1 MAQEKPRSSF
11 VLKLHQLLS
20 SEHHPDALR
29 WLSNDTFGITSI
41 ESQAK
46 AALTPQWEFRSLSS
60 FIRQLS
66 YYSFKRLSDRRRSA
80 ERRSSTPALIVF
92 THPSGN
98 FVRDDPSK
106 TALIPRKLRARKSSA
121 ASNRRKSSTASSTG
135 FVDEYRDR
143 SSSPN
148 DGQFHSVYDDVDS
161 KPTSTHLS
169 LASYQMQPWNAMSRS
184 PPRTIPIRPPN
195 PQLPPASLRDGP
207 SPFDPVVG
215 EPAYARSYPSPISA
229 PASFTSYPGS
239 YYPQTQVFGESA
251 PRESQQPPLY
261 YYTPSSHAGPS
272 CAAYGTNELP
282 PLRHITSGL
291 VAPPSPP
298 PEPYSRSQSQSQL
311 HQHTVYS
318 QPQPRRHNESRI
330 VEELE
335 ERTPSPLPQQAPFST
350 SLPSMHHFDHRP
362 YCVPSSP
369 HHLPHP
375 HLSRNPRTTVASTDY
390 FPTPGLSPGTEN
402 LDVKP
407 FYHLTGQDGIGYPM
421 VATTYP
427 HAHDPAATAIATSHA

>member
-1 MAQEKPRSSF
+1 MAQEKPRSTF

-20 SEHHPDALR
+20 SEHDPNALR

-66 YYSFKRLSDRRRSA
+66 YYSFKRLSDRRRSS

-106 TALIPRKLRARKSSA
+106 TALIPRKLRARKSTA

-135 FVDEYRDR
+135 FVDEYRDC

-148 DGQFHSVYDDVDS
+148 DGQFHSVYDDVDI

-169 LASYQMQPWNAMSRS
+169 LESYQIQPWNALGRS
-184 PPRTIPIRPPN
+184 SPRTIPIRPQN
-195 PQLPPASLRDGP
+195 PRLPPASLRDGP
-207 SPFDPVVG
+207 SPFDAMESEPV
-215 EPAYARSYPSPISA
+215 YTRSYPSPISA

-239 YYPQTQVFGESA
+239 YYPQPQAFGEPA
-251 PRESQQPPLY
+251 VHASQQPPAY
-261 YYTPSSHAGPS
+261 YYTPSFHAGPS
-272 CAAYGTNELP
+272 STAYGTNELP

-291 VAPPSPP
+291 IVPPSPP
-298 PEPYSRSQSQSQL
+298 PEPYSQSQL
-311 HQHTVYS
+311 QSRSNQHVVYN
-318 QPQPRRHNESRI
+318 QPQPRRHTESRI

-335 ERTPSPLPQQAPFST
+335 ERTPSPLPQPVPFST
-350 SLPSMHHFDHRP
+350 SPPSMHHFDHRP
-362 YCVPSSP
+362 YGIPCPP
-369 HHLPHP
+369 HNLPHL
-375 HLSRNPRTTVASTDY
+375 HLSRKPHVTVASTDY
-390 FPTPGLSPGTEN
+390 FPSPCLSPGTEN
-402 LDVKP
+402 PDVKP
-407 FYHLTGQDGIGYPM
+407 FYQLMGQDSIDYPM

-427 HAHDPAATAIATSHA
+427 HPHDLAAATATSHA